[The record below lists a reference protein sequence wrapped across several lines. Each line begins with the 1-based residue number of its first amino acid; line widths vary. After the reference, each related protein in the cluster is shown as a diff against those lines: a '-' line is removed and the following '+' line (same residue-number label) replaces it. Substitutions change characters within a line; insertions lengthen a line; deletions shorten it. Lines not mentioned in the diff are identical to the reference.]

1 MSESCAQN
9 VHAYSLIFCFKQIV
23 DVFFCCGCSR
33 ECFLSFFLPFRA
45 RSAVVRRLEWDGA
58 YALSDLE
65 ARFEEAKAKPKK
77 DYSLLK
83 TLKQVCLFRI
93 LSSSQSM

>member
-1 MSESCAQN
+1 VCVIFVHDLFFFLVTNVSLSYLLFCVCWDCAQ
-9 VHAYSLIFCFKQIV
+9 S
-23 DVFFCCGCSR
+23 
-33 ECFLSFFLPFRA
+33 
-45 RSAVVRRLEWDGA
+45 RLEWDGA

-83 TLKQVCLFRI
+83 TLKQVCLI
-93 LSSSQSM
+93 LVLQFATEQ